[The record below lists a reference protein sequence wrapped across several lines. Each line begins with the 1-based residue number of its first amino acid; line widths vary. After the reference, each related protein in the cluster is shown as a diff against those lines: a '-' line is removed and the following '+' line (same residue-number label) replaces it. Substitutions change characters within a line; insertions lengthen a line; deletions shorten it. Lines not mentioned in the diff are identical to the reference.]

1 MGAAA
6 RILVAEDEQVCSLV
20 VQRLM
25 TKAGYEVTVVRDGQA
40 ALNEL
45 ATHTYTAALVD
56 WMLPVIDGIEVL
68 RRISQMTSEQ
78 RPVTIL
84 TSVID
89 IPSAREYALAAGAAD
104 FLAKPVAPAKLLQL
118 LQEMCGTNDVRVAP
132 TQHPPKTHPLVRTA
146 AWLELGAR
154 STSPL
159 GDLLGA
165 PVVAS
170 SVSPAAE
177 SEGVLCIAA
186 TLVDPSHGCE
196 LIASVLASPESTLE
210 IGKQMLGGEASEAEA
225 TDALAEV
232 VNVVAGVVKAAFV
245 TDGFAFTLGL
255 PGRLSSQD
263 FQKRQTTALASAAV
277 NLTLGEHRF
286 VLSYLVTQTTTLE
299 ISAEELH
306 EGYVLAEDLRRNGAL
321 LLPIC
326 TRLTEGAARR
336 IRETC
341 KGMRVLV
348 CPPMRG

>member
-45 ATHTYTAALVD
+45 ATNTYAAALVD
-56 WMLPVIDGIEVL
+56 WMLPVVDGIEVL
-68 RRISQMTSEQ
+68 RHIARMATEH

-104 FLAKPVAPAKLLQL
+104 FLAKPVAPARLLQL
-118 LQEMCGTNDVRVAP
+118 LKEMCATNDASEAP
-132 TQHPPKTHPLVRTA
+132 TEAAAKAHPLARSTT
-146 AWLELGAR
+146 WQELGSR

-170 SVSPAAE
+170 SVSPATG
-177 SEGVLCIAA
+177 SDGVLCIAA
-186 TLVDPSHGCE
+186 TLVDPAHGCE
-196 LIASVLASPESTLE
+196 IVASVLASAESTLE
-210 IGKQMLGGEASEAEA
+210 IGKQMLGGEATEAEA
-225 TDALAEV
+225 ADALAEM

-245 TDGFAFTLGL
+245 EEGFAFALGL
-255 PGRLSSQD
+255 PGQLTSPEFQRRQSS
-263 FQKRQTTALASAAV
+263 ALASAAV

-286 VLSYLVTQTTTLE
+286 VLSYLVTQTTAIELP
-299 ISAEELH
+299 AEELH

-341 KGMRVLV
+341 QGTRVLV
-348 CPPMRG
+348 VRP